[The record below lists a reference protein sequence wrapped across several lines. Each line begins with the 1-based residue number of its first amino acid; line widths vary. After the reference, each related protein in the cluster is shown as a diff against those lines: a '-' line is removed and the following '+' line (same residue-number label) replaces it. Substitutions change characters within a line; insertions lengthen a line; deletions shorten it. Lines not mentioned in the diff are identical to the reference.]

1 MSQRAVLNAD
11 DIVVYTAPTQQ
22 AIHAAVMQVYSV
34 AKVRAAMKGPE
45 RTDSDGEIHE
55 RRYRL
60 TFGEVRED
68 LSIKQ
73 RRFLHGPVLGQIA
86 EQVRMPDG
94 SRYVAALWKEYFRKL
109 YLPDCWLSYRMP
121 GAKRATPHR
130 VRVSTEDLSI
140 KQYSELIDKVLAHA
154 TTELGVV
161 FDLNPKERE
170 EVRYKRPSNK
180 AATQSITE
188 DAKCQ

>member
-1 MSQRAVLNAD
+1 MNQRAILHDD
-11 DIVVYTAPTQQ
+11 DIVVFTAATVH
-22 AIHAAVMQVYSV
+22 AVYAAVLQVYNQAKARV
-34 AKVRAAMKGPE
+34 AANGPAW
-45 RTDSDGEIHE
+45 TDDDGVVHE
-55 RRYRL
+55 RQYRL
-60 TFGEVRED
+60 TFAEVRED
-68 LSIKQ
+68 LTVKQ

-94 SRYVAALWKEYFRKL
+94 SRYVAAIWKEYFRKL
-109 YLPDCWLSYRMP
+109 YLPDRWASYRMP

-161 FDLNPKERE
+161 FDLNPQERE
-170 EVRYKRPSNK
+170 EVRYRRPSK
-180 AATQSITE
+180 RRAAQSIAE
-188 DAKCQ
+188 EAKCQ